1 MLGCESESHTWT
13 FSQGGDTVMFEE
25 TRQWLAS
32 TIWIFKSS
40 CQRKVEAGSMI
51 GRSDLITPF
60 ELSANFYMPVS

>member
-1 MLGCESESHTWT
+1 
-13 FSQGGDTVMFEE
+13 MFEE